1 MKKIVY
7 CTYEIA
13 IRGGEQRILINKANY
28 LASHGYEVHFLT
40 SDQQNRQPAFP
51 LDKRVQMHD
60 CEVNYTLELKQGSY
74 WAKTRNFFRC
84 LRKHKKAMQSI
95 LEELH
100 ADVVI
105 STFGHEVYLLPQ
117 IKDSSKRIV
126 ELHKPM
132 MWCKSFRRGSL
143 GYFDKYVFA
152 RMYASLKHYDKF
164 VLLTQEDAQNWK
176 GLYNIK
182 VIPNSCA
189 FQYPVPALLE
199 NKKVIGVGRYS
210 YDKGFDRLIKAW
222 SIVNKKTKEW
232 ELHLI
237 GEGELQDELQKL
249 INELGLHQ
257 TAFLDGFSSNIQN
270 EYPDASI
277 FVLSSTNEGFGLV
290 IIEAEAAGVPVVA
303 FACPCGPRDL
313 ITDGENGYLVK
324 DGDIE
329 GLADRIIDLIEHP
342 EKRKEMGGKAF
353 EHAKNFTEENVMKK
367 WMDLFDELLKTK

>member
-74 WAKTRNFFRC
+74 WAKTKNFFRC

-100 ADVVI
+100 ADVAI

-117 IKDSSKRIV
+117 IQDSSKRIV

-132 MWCKSFRRGSL
+132 MWCKSFRHGPL

-152 RMYASLKHYDKF
+152 RMYASLKHYDRF
-164 VLLTQEDAQNWK
+164 IILTQEDASNWK
-176 GLYNIK
+176 GLHNIAI
-182 VIPNSCA
+182 IPNPSVLKYA
-189 FQYPVPALLE
+189 NPATLE

-222 SIVNKKTKEW
+222 SIVNKKTEGW

-237 GEGELQDELQKL
+237 GEGELRNELQEL

-290 IIEAEAAGVPVVA
+290 IIEAESAGVPVVA

-313 ITDGENGYLVK
+313 ITDGENGYLAR

-342 EKRKEMGGKAF
+342 EKRKEMGRKAF
-353 EHAKNFTEENVMKK
+353 EHAKNFTEKNVMKK
-367 WMDLFDELLKTK
+367 WTDLFDELLKTK